1 MIKNKFLANSSLPFS
16 AILLEMDGV
25 LFHGMNPIDG
35 AIDFMQRIE
44 HIPHVY
50 ITNNPIRLPESMAD
64 KKANNILIASL
75 DNNRFFRLIRYC
87 ICINCWR
94 LSCIMA
100 IKSLLSGLL
109 AAGLNTMLWIP
120 MVCKHVSVSGKGSLK
135 ILIDRMRKNDRGI
148 DSLWIV
154 LVCSRLE
161 TSTKTTAKRQY
172 NRSLKWHDEGWSLE
186 RGWCIETHGS
196 KFKKEHNME

>member
-16 AILLEMDGV
+16 AILLDMDGV

-87 ICINCWR
+87 ICINC
-94 LSCIMA
+94 
-100 IKSLLSGLL
+100 
-109 AAGLNTMLWIP
+109 
-120 MVCKHVSVSGKGSLK
+120 
-135 ILIDRMRKNDRGI
+135 
-148 DSLWIV
+148 
-154 LVCSRLE
+154 
-161 TSTKTTAKRQY
+161 
-172 NRSLKWHDEGWSLE
+172 
-186 RGWCIETHGS
+186 
-196 KFKKEHNME
+196 